1 MESTLPRRLPSALTN
16 LHVRERYS
24 PSRLAHQRVCALN
37 VYHALAPDEQLPPGA
52 PAFLGTLLH
61 RVVQQLWSKPPLEA
75 RLDDHVAQLF
85 DDLQKS
91 AVELLCRRHPESGL
105 GSKKVVPGSK
115 RKLDMLTSW
124 ADTRRQDL
132 ERAWARLANR
142 TTPTVPGPV
151 ESRSP
156 RRFGPEVPLVAP
168 LAGLEGEADEI
179 RPCPGDVVEI
189 VDFKSGRAGVAE
201 EDGEPNEELD
211 AARLQ
216 LWAYALAF
224 EEMFGRSS
232 RLRLAIEGAARTS
245 VPWGDKERG
254 HVLDYLAAERN
265 RLPLGSSLPVEGRT
279 DITVGDHCH
288 GCGVRHRCAMYRAAA
303 PHTWPSA
310 SEIDPALKGLGRV
323 YRRRR
328 YDVWGTLAAL
338 VAGPGNTQTVTITRG
353 PDRFKI
359 FGLSTRHG
367 LATTHIGEAVW
378 VFGLVSAERHGLNG
392 RFSFPKNFRE
402 ELPPGADG
410 EAAWALTVFTG
421 QGSSEPQSDRLDRTL
436 IRVLEVI
443 PAAGGD
449 PVLRVEIVGYDKSEV
464 TVRRSQLGLS
474 PSVVI
479 SQGARLVG
487 KVSLLASPGDLR
499 FRELELLRTPSDE
512 VIRLFKEGR

>member
-1 MESTLPRRLPSALTN
+1 MESTLPRRLPSALTD

-24 PSRLAHQRVCALN
+24 PSKLALQRVCALN
-37 VYHALAPDEQLPPGA
+37 VYHALSPGEQLPPGA
-52 PAFLGTLLH
+52 PAFLGTVLH
-61 RVVQQLWSKPPLEA
+61 RVVQQLWSKPLAEGRLE
-75 RLDDHVAQLF
+75 DHVAQLF
-85 DDLQKS
+85 DQLQRS
-91 AVELLCRRHPESGL
+91 AVELLRRRHPGSSL
-105 GSKKVVPGSK
+105 GSEGVVPGSK

-124 ADTRRQDL
+124 AGTRRQDL

-142 TTPTVPGPV
+142 DTPTVPLPV
-151 ESRSP
+151 ESRPP

-168 LAGLEGEADEI
+168 LAGLEGDADEI
-179 RPCPGDVVEI
+179 RPCPGDVAEI

-232 RLRLAIEGAARTS
+232 RLRLAIEGAARTA

-254 HVLDYLAAERN
+254 QVLDYLATERN

-288 GCGVRHRCAMYRAAA
+288 GCGVRHRCALYRAAA
-303 PHTWPSA
+303 PHTWPSV
-310 SEIDPALKGLGRV
+310 SQIDPALQGLGRV
-323 YRRRR
+323 YRKRR
-328 YDVWGTLAAL
+328 YDVWGTLTAL
-338 VAGPGNTQTVTITRG
+338 DTGPRNTQTVSITRG

-367 LATTHIGEAVW
+367 LAATHIGDAVW

-402 ELPPGADG
+402 QLPPGGDG
-410 EAAWALTVFTG
+410 EAAWTLTVFTG
-421 QGSSEPQSDRLDRTL
+421 QASSEPQTDRLDRTL
-436 IRVLEVI
+436 IRVLEVV

-449 PVLRVEIVGYDKSEV
+449 PVLSIEIVGYDKREV

-474 PSVVI
+474 PSVPI
-479 SQGARLVG
+479 SRGARLVG
-487 KVSLLASPGDLR
+487 KVSLFASPADLR
-499 FRELELLRTPSDE
+499 FCELELLRSPSEE
-512 VIRLFKEGR
+512 VIRLFREGR